1 MIDAKEE
8 IVNAILAKTR
18 VHPVLS
24 QVEDED
30 ILEFVDHL
38 FEMQFKPNESKTKK
52 FIDQKITEIASG
64 LVRKEAKETAGG

>member
-18 VHPVLS
+18 VHPVS

-30 ILEFVDHL
+30 ILEFIDHL
-38 FEMQFKPNESKTKK
+38 FEMQFKPNGPDEE
-52 FIDQKITEIASG
+52 IHDQKITELASE
-64 LVRKEAKETAGG
+64 LVRKIR